1 MQETP
6 VDSWVGKIRWRRDR
20 LLQYSWASL
29 LAHMVKNPSEMQE
42 TWISSL
48 GWKEPLAVSMA
59 TTPIF
64 VPSEFPMDRGAWQ
77 AAIYRV
83 TKSPA

>member
-1 MQETP
+1 
-6 VDSWVGKIRWRRDR
+6 
-20 LLQYSWASL
+20 
-29 LAHMVKNPSEMQE
+29 MVKNPSEMQE

-48 GWKEPLAVSMA
+48 GWKKPLAVSMA

-77 AAIYRV
+77 AAVYRV
-83 TKSPA
+83 TKSLA

>member
-1 MQETP
+1 
-6 VDSWVGKIRWRRDR
+6 
-20 LLQYSWASL
+20 
-29 LAHMVKNPSEMQE
+29 MVKNPSEMQE

-48 GWKEPLAVSMA
+48 GCKKLLAVSMA

-77 AAIYRV
+77 AAVYRD
-83 TKSPA
+83 TKSLA